1 MIQDELALE
10 KAKKYLI
17 KLKKSRLIKKPVE
30 LEELKN
36 TIEKIDSIIYQIRIE
51 RNSKNGSKS

>member
-1 MIQDELALE
+1 MIDDELALE

-17 KLKKSRLIKKPVE
+17 KLKKSRLIKKPIE

-36 TIEKIDSIIYQIRIE
+36 TTEYIDSMIYRIRIE
-51 RNSKNGSKS
+51 RNSNGSKS

>member
-1 MIQDELALE
+1 MINDELALE

-17 KLKKSRLIKKPVE
+17 KLKKSRLIKKPIE

-36 TIEKIDSIIYQIRIE
+36 TTEYIDSMIYRIRIE
-51 RNSKNGSKS
+51 RNSNGSKS